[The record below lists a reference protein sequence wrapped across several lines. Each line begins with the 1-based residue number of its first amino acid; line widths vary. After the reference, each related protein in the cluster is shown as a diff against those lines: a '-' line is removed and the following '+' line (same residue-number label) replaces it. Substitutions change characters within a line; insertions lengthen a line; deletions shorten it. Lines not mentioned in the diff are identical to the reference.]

1 MGHARAAD
9 ETANNPTTAVFLYCL
24 ARQAIDAYNKTTVVF
39 SGAPSPELWAQV
51 AAGMLLAIDLTGKQP
66 AGAGCWPM
74 NTAVQLVHTL
84 AGSESILGK
93 PRGFAVGLG
102 AGVYLCAYAYSS

>member
-1 MGHARAAD
+1 MGHARAAA
-9 ETANNPTTAVFLYCL
+9 ETANNPATSVFLHCF

-66 AGAGCWPM
+66 AGAGWLLM
-74 NTAVQLVHTL
+74 KTAV
-84 AGSESILGK
+84 
-93 PRGFAVGLG
+93 
-102 AGVYLCAYAYSS
+102 